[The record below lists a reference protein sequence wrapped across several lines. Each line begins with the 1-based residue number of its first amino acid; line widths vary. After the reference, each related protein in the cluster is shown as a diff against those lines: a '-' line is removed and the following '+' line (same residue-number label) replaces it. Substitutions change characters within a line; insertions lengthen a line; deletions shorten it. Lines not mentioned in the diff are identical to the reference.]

1 MMGNKK
7 RIQDI
12 VNIINTRKISSQ
24 EMLIKELKLLGY
36 NVAQSTISRDLRD
49 IRIIKK
55 RNLEGEEFFVLD
67 NNIVEERKTISMDK
81 FISKA
86 RESIIS
92 ARHAGNIIV
101 IRTYPGEAQGVA
113 AVMDQMNFSE
123 ILGTVAGDDTII
135 CILENIESSEKL
147 IEMIKNF

>member
-7 RIQDI
+7 RIKDI

-36 NVAQSTISRDLRD
+36 NVAQSTVSRDLRD

-81 FISKA
+81 FISKT

-92 ARHAGNIIV
+92 ARQAGNIIV

-113 AVMDQMNFSE
+113 AVIDQMNFSE